1 MCYGPAMQNRRL
13 RRSLTGILAILGIAG
28 LLAVKSLAPARAAA
42 PPSSASPADALKLLL
57 EGNQRFVDGKPERPN
72 QDTTRRA
79 ALVGGQQPFAAILS
93 CSDSRT
99 APEIIFDRGL
109 GDLFIVR
116 NAGNVPGPFAQESLY
131 YATAHLGTRLIL
143 VLGHTKCGAVAA
155 TLSGQTRDIPE
166 TAKEI
171 EPAVAKSKSMSGD
184 ALDNAISENVRLTVQ
199 KLSTWPPLAE
209 MIKAGNLQIVGA
221 VYYLDSGRVI
231 VTDQP
236 ASAATPSNSRTSRAG
251 AHHHAGDAR
260 GIETVGGRAG
270 HLDDVTAGFCVGVI
284 EERRRKR

>member
-99 APEIIFDRGL
+99 APEVIFDRGL
-109 GDLFIVR
+109 GDLFVVR
-116 NAGNVPGPFAQESLY
+116 NAGNVVDDVTMASIEYSVI
-131 YATAHLGTRLIL
+131 HLGSSLVM
-143 VLGHTKCGAVAA
+143 VLGHEHCGAVSATVDALAGKSNPEDKDSKIAA
-155 TLSGQTRDIPE
+155 LASII
-166 TAKEI
+166 A
-171 EPAVAKSKSMSGD
+171 PAV
-184 ALDNAISENVRLTVQ
+184 
-199 KLSTWPPLAE
+199 
-209 MIKAGNLQIVGA
+209 KAV
-221 VYYLDSGRVI
+221 
-231 VTDQP
+231 P
-236 ASAATPSNSRTSRAG
+236 ASAPDKVEAGVMENARLG
-251 AHHHAGDAR
+251 AHLLLTHSPPLGAHVRDGK
-260 GIETVGGRAG
+260 
-270 HLDDVTAGFCVGVI
+270 L
-284 EERRRKR
+284 

>member
-1 MCYGPAMQNRRL
+1 MQNRRP
-13 RRSLTGILAILGIAG
+13 RRALTGILVILGIGG
-28 LLAVKSLAPARAAA
+28 LLAVNGLGSARAAA
-42 PPSSASPADALKLLL
+42 PPSSTSPSDALKLLL
-57 EGNQRFVDGKPERPN
+57 EGNQRFADGKPTRPN
-72 QDTTRRA
+72 QDPTRRA

-116 NAGNVPGPFAQESLY
+116 NAGNVRGPLVLESLLY
-131 YATAHLGTRLIL
+131 TAAHLGTPLIL

-155 TLSGQTRDIPE
+155 TLSGQTGDIPE

-184 ALDNAISENVRLTVQ
+184 PLDNAISENVRLTVQ
-199 KLSTWPPLAE
+199 KLSTWKPLAE

-221 VYYLDSGRVI
+221 VYHLDSGRVI
-231 VTDQP
+231 VIQQS
-236 ASAATPSNSRTSRAG
+236 AGAATPS
-251 AHHHAGDAR
+251 
-260 GIETVGGRAG
+260 
-270 HLDDVTAGFCVGVI
+270 
-284 EERRRKR
+284 K

>member
-1 MCYGPAMQNRRL
+1 MCYGPAMQNPRL
-13 RRSLTGILAILGIAG
+13 RRALTSILFILGIGG
-28 LLAVKSLAPARAAA
+28 LLVVNSLAPARAAA
-42 PPSSASPADALKLLL
+42 PPSGASPADALKLLL
-57 EGNQRFVDGKPERPN
+57 EGNQRFADGKPVRPN
-72 QDTTRRA
+72 QDASRRA

-116 NAGNVPGPFAQESLY
+116 NAGNVPSPLVLEGLHFA
-131 YATAHLGTRLIL
+131 AAHLGARLIL

-155 TLSGQTRDIPE
+155 TLSGQTGDIPE

-199 KLSTWPPLAE
+199 KLSSEAPLAE
-209 MIKAGNLQIVGA
+209 MVKAGDLQIVGA
-221 VYYLDSGRVI
+221 VYHLDSGRVI
-231 VTDQP
+231 VLDQ
-236 ASAATPSNSRTSRAG
+236 STAAVAPS
-251 AHHHAGDAR
+251 
-260 GIETVGGRAG
+260 
-270 HLDDVTAGFCVGVI
+270 
-284 EERRRKR
+284 K